1 MATTNQV
8 MFLKSL
14 QKYEEG
20 LNSLVKHYNEI
31 ASKPDAGGKIQ
42 VASEA
47 AAHIYNLVRKDVTNI
62 IKAYRHIMG
71 A

>member
-8 MFLKSL
+8 VFLKSL

-20 LNSLVKHYNEI
+20 LNSMVKHYNEI
-31 ASKPDAGGKIQ
+31 AADSNSGVITQ

-62 IKAYRHIMG
+62 IKAYRRTMEV
-71 A
+71 